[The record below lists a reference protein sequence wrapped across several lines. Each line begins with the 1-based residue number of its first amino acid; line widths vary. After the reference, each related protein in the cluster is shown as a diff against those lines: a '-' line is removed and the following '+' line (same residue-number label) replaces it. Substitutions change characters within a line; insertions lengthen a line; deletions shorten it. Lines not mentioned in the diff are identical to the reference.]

1 MNRIPTRVALLVPVA
16 AMSVAGASA
25 RQAAQTR
32 PVDRWLV
39 ATASAPDSMGRAVRL
54 STDLLAAPGQQGVLP
69 DRGRPAGGVTWQ
81 LLRRDGEARVSLDSL
96 LPEAGPGT
104 VVYAHAYLRL
114 PADRTLRIDW
124 GGSACTGA
132 RAWLNGRELAGSP
145 LSARFGGGWNT
156 LLVKLVAGDCPLGLH
171 VSLAAAG
178 GAGDRADGGR
188 ETPAWSVEDIRVQ
201 ASRPPGDVRTG
212 PDDWVVPAD
221 TARIADVP
229 EWQKD
234 RLFAGLVIGLTSW
247 GRAAVA
253 DVELE
258 LRNGPDGR
266 ATAPWLIP
274 GSRGEAVVPV
284 RFAELDELLAAG
296 AVDLRLR
303 WGDEQVERR
312 VVVAGEK
319 PGVESGVRLTGWE
332 VKRTAGQAERPR
344 EAGRLPNGA
353 GWILQGEWKV
363 PGALAGRSLAIR
375 LEGAPATYTLNG
387 RSGRVEAGVVVLCAP
402 CEEGATLR
410 LTATSTGPWTS
421 MPRVR
426 AGDVGESTG
435 GGS

>member
-1 MNRIPTRVALLVPVA
+1 MNRSPICMALLVHA
-16 AMSVAGASA
+16 AAVSVAGATP
-25 RQAAQTR
+25 RLAAQTR

-39 ATASAPDSMGRAVRL
+39 ATAPVPDSMDRTVQL
-54 STDLLAAPGQQGVLP
+54 STDLLAAPGEQGVLP
-69 DRGRPAGGVTWQ
+69 DRGRSAAGVTWH
-81 LLRRDGEARVSLDSL
+81 LLRRDGATRVSLDSL
-96 LPEAGPGT
+96 LPEADTRT

-124 GGSACTGA
+124 GGTECAGA
-132 RAWLNGRELAGSP
+132 RAWLNGRELAASP

-156 LLVKLVAGDCPLGLH
+156 LLVKLVPGDCPLGLH

-178 GAGDRADGGR
+178 EGAARADGAGR
-188 ETPAWSVEDIRVQ
+188 ARDWSVEDIRVQ

-212 PDDWVVPAD
+212 PKDWVVPAD
-221 TARIADVP
+221 TARIGDVP
-229 EWQKD
+229 LWRRD

-247 GRAAVA
+247 GRAAVT

-284 RFAELDELLAAG
+284 RFADLDELLAVG
-296 AVDLRLR
+296 AVDVRLR
-303 WGDEQVERR
+303 WDDEQVERR
-312 VVVAGEK
+312 IAIAGEK
-319 PGVESGVRLTGWE
+319 PGVGSGVRLTGWE

-363 PGALAGRSLAIR
+363 PGALAGRSLTIQ
-375 LEGAPATYTLNG
+375 LEDAPATYTLNG
-387 RSGRVEAGVVVLCAP
+387 QTGRMEAGGVVLCAP
-402 CEEGATLR
+402 CKEGATLR

-426 AGDVGESTG
+426 AGDVGESN
-435 GGS
+435 GSDG

>member
-1 MNRIPTRVALLVPVA
+1 MNRFPIRMALLVPA
-16 AMSVAGASA
+16 AAVSVASAAS

-32 PVDRWLV
+32 PIDRWLV
-39 ATASAPDSMGRAVRL
+39 AAAPAPDSMDRTVRL
-54 STDLLAAPGQQGVLP
+54 STDLLAAPGEQGVLP
-69 DRGRPAGGVTWQ
+69 DRGRPAAGVTWH
-81 LLRRDGEARVSLDSL
+81 LLRRDGEPRMSLDSL
-96 LPEAGPGT
+96 LSAAGPGA

-124 GGSACTGA
+124 GGTECAGA

-156 LLVKLVAGDCPLGLH
+156 LLVKLVPGDCPLGLH
-171 VSLAAAG
+171 ASLAAAG
-178 GAGDRADGGR
+178 NS
-188 ETPAWSVEDIRVQ
+188 SVEDIRVQ

-212 PDDWVVPAD
+212 PEDWVVPAD
-221 TARIADVP
+221 TAHIADVP
-229 EWQKD
+229 QWRRD
-234 RLFAGLVIGLTSW
+234 RLLAGLVVGLTSW

-253 DVELE
+253 DVEIE

-274 GSRGEAVVPV
+274 GSRSEAVVPV
-284 RFAELDELLAAG
+284 RFADLDELLAAG
-296 AVDLRLR
+296 AVDVRLR
-303 WGDEQVERR
+303 WDDEQVERR
-312 VVVAGEK
+312 VAVAGEK
-319 PGVESGVRLTGWE
+319 PGVESGVRLAGWE

-363 PGALAGRSLAIR
+363 PGALAGRSLVIQM
-375 LEGAPATYTLNG
+375 EDAPASYTLNG
-387 RSGRVEAGVVVLCAP
+387 RAGRGEAGGVVLCTP

-426 AGDVGESTG
+426 AGDVGKSS
-435 GGS
+435 GSDE

>member
-1 MNRIPTRVALLVPVA
+1 MNRFPIRMALLVA
-16 AMSVAGASA
+16 AAAVSVASA
-25 RQAAQTR
+25 APRQAAQTR

-39 ATASAPDSMGRAVRL
+39 ATAPAPDSMDRTVRL
-54 STDLLAAPGQQGVLP
+54 STDLLAAPGEQGVLP
-69 DRGRPAGGVTWQ
+69 DRGLPAAGVTWH
-81 LLRRDGEARVSLDSL
+81 LLRRDGESRMSLDSL
-96 LPEAGPGT
+96 LSDAGPGA

-124 GGSACTGA
+124 GGTECTGA

-145 LSARFGGGWNT
+145 LSARFGEGWNT

-171 VSLAAAG
+171 ASLAAVGETA
-178 GAGDRADGGR
+178 DPADGGGR
-188 ETPAWSVEDIRVQ
+188 ARGQLVEDIRVQ
-201 ASRPPGDVRTG
+201 ASRPPGGVRTG
-212 PDDWVVPAD
+212 PEDWVVPDD

-229 EWQKD
+229 RWRGD

-266 ATAPWLIP
+266 TTAPWLIP

-284 RFAELDELLAAG
+284 RFADLDELLAIG
-296 AVDLRLR
+296 AVDVRLR
-303 WGDEQVERR
+303 WDDRQIERR
-312 VVVAGEK
+312 IAVAGNK

-363 PGALAGRSLAIR
+363 PGALAGRSLVIQ
-375 LEGAPATYTLNG
+375 LEDAPATYTLNG
-387 RSGRVEAGVVVLCAP
+387 RNGRMEAGGVVLCAP

-421 MPRVR
+421 MPRVFV
-426 AGDVGESTG
+426 GDVRESHG
-435 GGS
+435 NDG

>member
-1 MNRIPTRVALLVPVA
+1 MNRLPTRMALLVPVA
-16 AMSVAGASA
+16 AISIAGATA
-25 RQAAQTR
+25 RHAAQTR
-32 PVDRWLV
+32 PVDRWLI
-39 ATASAPDSMGRAVRL
+39 ATASAPDSPDRAVRL
-54 STDLLAAPGQQGVLP
+54 STDLLAAPGEQGVLP
-69 DRGRPAGGVTWQ
+69 DRGRPAGGVIWQ
-81 LLRRDGEARVSLDSL
+81 LLRRDGEAHVSLDSL
-96 LPEAGPGT
+96 LPEADPRT

-114 PADRTLRIDW
+114 PADRTLQIDW
-124 GGSACTGA
+124 GGTECTAA

-156 LLVKLVAGDCPLGLH
+156 LLLKLVPGDCPPGLH
-171 VSLAAAG
+171 ASLAATEG
-178 GAGDRADGGR
+178 TGDRATGSGDAR
-188 ETPAWSVEDIRVQ
+188 PWSVEDIRVQ

-212 PDDWVVPAD
+212 PEDWVVPAD

-229 EWQKD
+229 QWQKD

-253 DVELE
+253 DIELE
-258 LRNGPDGR
+258 LRNGPDGK

-274 GSRGEAVVPV
+274 GSRGEAAVPV
-284 RFAELDELLAAG
+284 RFADLEALLAAG

-303 WGDEQVERR
+303 WDDEQVERR
-312 VVVAGEK
+312 IIVAGEK

-344 EAGRLPNGA
+344 ETGHLPNGA

-363 PGALAGRSLAIR
+363 PGALAGRSLSIE
-375 LEGAPATYTLNG
+375 LEDAPATYTLNG
-387 RSGRVEAGVVVLCAP
+387 RSGRAEAGTVVLCAP
-402 CEEGATLR
+402 CEEGVTLR
-410 LTATSTGPWTS
+410 LTATSTGPWTA

-426 AGDVGESTG
+426 AVDVGQSTG